1 MPSNPSTGVDMI
13 RMFTMWIASFA
24 ILSSYS
30 LDAQAQSANGSKA
43 LGIEI
48 GSKAVKPVVATLI
61 NGKVEL
67 TADKKNERGTS
78 IVAGVVD
85 GKLNDASI
93 AATVDKVVEV
103 YNLLKGDIPDD
114 AVHIVISSGVVSQ
127 VKSIEDLKLE
137 LKAKLPKVTSV
148 TSITYDLEVRYT
160 LLAIAREQ
168 DKLGVPVD
176 LTKMMVFDIGSGN
189 TKFGY
194 LAPGKETWLCPP
206 DSNSGEGK
214 YGTAA
219 LESKLAK
226 DPKVLAA
233 GGQKLAVMD
242 TIAADYTKSTIQPEM
257 KKLLEQIKCNGKKIY
272 LTGGASYAVAT
283 LQHPDLSNERTFPIS
298 LSDAENVLKN
308 VEPKL
313 TQPLTKPQEAN
324 LARVQKVFSPE
335 QQLVAAH
342 LLKVSLETL
351 MEVTGEKE
359 FHFVSNS
366 QTFWIEELMRE
377 KLNFTLK
384 PPVAAPAVVPV
395 PVADSETD
403 ALKSQI
409 RKLQADLKAVVD
421 AEKRPQPSSGS
432 NSEAIEQLRKSIDKV
447 AANTKAIADNLPK
460 NLATSQDIQDLKR
473 AILENNG
480 KPNAPATRGPDAA
493 APASNLRKYN
503 EALASKNYYTG
514 VEFLQKSDFQS
525 ANVHLS
531 AAIEDYDRE
540 PGSWYGLALVQL
552 AMGDRVKA
560 RYSVL
565 QLLNLRERG
574 NDTTYGNTYIKVQGP
589 QRIAVEDYILE
600 VQREELLAGR
610 KIAVK

>member
-13 RMFTMWIASFA
+13 RMFTMWIACFA
-24 ILSSYS
+24 ILSTFN
-30 LDAQAQSANGSKA
+30 LNAQAQMVNGSKA

-48 GSKAVKPVVATLI
+48 GSKAVKPVVATLN

-67 TADKKNERGTS
+67 VTDKKNERGTS
-78 IVAGVVD
+78 IVSGVENR
-85 GKLNDASI
+85 KLSEASI

-114 AVHIVISSGVVSQ
+114 SVHIVISSGVVSQ
-127 VKSIEDLKLE
+127 VDSIEDLKLE
-137 LKAKLPKVTSV
+137 LKAKLPKVTNV
-148 TSITYDLEVRYT
+148 TSITYDMEVRYT

-168 DKLGVPVD
+168 DKLNVPVD

-194 LAPGKETWLCPP
+194 LVPGKDTWVCAAE
-206 DSNSGEGK
+206 SNSGESK

-219 LESKLAK
+219 LESNLSQNQ
-226 DPKVLAA
+226 KVREA
-233 GGQKLAVMD
+233 GDQKRAMMD
-242 TIAADYTKSTIQPEM
+242 KIASEYTKTTIRPEM
-257 KKLLEQIKCNGKKIY
+257 KKRLEQIKCNGKKIY
-272 LTGGASYAVAT
+272 ITGGAAYAVAT
-283 LQHPDLSNERTFPIS
+283 LQHPELSSERTFPVT

-308 VEPKL
+308 IEPKL

-324 LARVQKVFSPE
+324 LARVQKIFSPD

-342 LLKVSLETL
+342 LLKVSIETL
-351 MEVTGEKE
+351 TEVTGEKE

-366 QTFWIEELMRE
+366 QTYWIEELMRE

-384 PPVAAPAVVPV
+384 PPAAAPV
-395 PVADSETD
+395 PVVESETE

-409 RKLQADLKAVVD
+409 RKLQADLQAVVD
-421 AEKRPQPSSGS
+421 AEKRPQPSSSS
-432 NSEAIEQLRKSIDKV
+432 NSEAIDQLRKSIDKV

-480 KPNAPATRGPDAA
+480 KPNAPATRSPDAS
-493 APASNLRKYN
+493 APVRNLRKYN
-503 EALASKNYYTG
+503 EALASKNYHTG
-514 VEFLQKSDFQS
+514 VKFLQKSDLQI
-525 ANVHLS
+525 ANEHLS

-540 PGSWYGLALVQL
+540 PGSWYGLAMVQL
-552 AMGDRVKA
+552 AMGERVKA

-565 QLLNLRERG
+565 QLLNLRERS

-589 QRIAVEDYILE
+589 YRIAVEDYILE
-600 VQREELLAGR
+600 VQREEQLAGR
-610 KIAVK
+610 TTATK